1 MAGKLEFII
10 GSKGEVSIEGID
22 CTGTECTVMSKPF
35 EDALGGN
42 EVSKNLKP
50 EYFVQLDPVEQKV
63 GES

>member
-1 MAGKLEFII
+1 MAGKLEFVI

-50 EYFVQLDPVEQKV
+50 EYYVELDGEQVKV
-63 GES
+63 SE